1 MATIRTTVNLPEGE
15 YEALKALA
23 DRRQISFTHGL
34 RQAIQSELFIQSLV
48 DRGAKLSCRTSKA
61 TYSSLSSRRPLT
73 LPRPVPWLRMLNQ
86 PPRTRSLPRQDDRET
101 LTEEMT

>member
-48 DRGAKLSCRTSKA
+48 DRGAKLLVQDEQGDVRRL
-61 TYSSLSSRRPLT
+61 SLHAGR
-73 LPRPVPWLRMLNQ
+73 
-86 PPRTRSLPRQDDRET
+86 
-101 LTEEMT
+101 

>member
-23 DRRQISFTHGL
+23 GRRQISFTHGL

-48 DRGAKLSCRTSKA
+48 DRGAKLLVQDEHGDVQQLVFTQAAEPA
-61 TYSSLSSRRPLT
+61 TATVASMSA
-73 LPRPVPWLRMLNQ
+73 RPVGAGA
-86 PPRTRSLPRQDDRET
+86 
-101 LTEEMT
+101 

>member
-1 MATIRTTVNLPEGE
+1 MATIRTTVNLPESE

-48 DRGAKLSCRTSKA
+48 DRGAKLLVQDEHGDVQQLVFTQAADPA
-61 TYSSLSSRRPLT
+61 TASVRATDAEPATDARRA
-73 LPRPVPWLRMLNQ
+73 VA
-86 PPRTRSLPRQDDRET
+86 SA
-101 LTEEMT
+101 

>member
-15 YEALKALA
+15 YEGLKALA

-48 DRGAKLSCRTSKA
+48 DRGAKLLVQDERGDVQQLVFTQAAEPATASVASTSA
-61 TYSSLSSRRPLT
+61 RA
-73 LPRPVPWLRMLNQ
+73 VGAGA
-86 PPRTRSLPRQDDRET
+86 
-101 LTEEMT
+101 

>member
-15 YEALKALA
+15 YEALKTLA

-48 DRGAKLSCRTSKA
+48 DRGAKLLVQDKQGDMQQLVFTQAADPA
-61 TYSSLSSRRPLT
+61 TAGAAAT
-73 LPRPVPWLRMLNQ
+73 VAQ
-86 PPRTRSLPRQDDRET
+86 PATASA
-101 LTEEMT
+101 